1 MTGLLLN
8 VDFSLPL
15 KNPVLVF
22 SILLFI
28 ILFSPILLRKFRL
41 PGIIGLILSGI
52 LVGPYGF
59 NLIERNEAIVLFST
73 IGLLYIMFLAGL
85 ELDMNEFKKNRY
97 KSVLFGFFTFA
108 IPISIGYPVCHYLLG
123 YDMLASVMIASMF
136 ATHTLVAYPIASRLG
151 IVKNEAVA
159 ITVGGTIIT
168 DTAVLLILAVIT
180 GSKQGGL
187 DQAFWIRLLISL
199 TIFSAIVFYILPPVA
214 RWFFRNIEGE
224 KTSQYIFV
232 LALVFLSAFLAEL
245 AGVEP
250 IIGAFMSGLALNS
263 LIPHTSPLM
272 NRIEF
277 VGNALFIPFFLIS
290 VGMLV
295 DVKVLSNG
303 PWALIVAATLSV
315 VAISGKWAAAWITQR
330 VFRYSR
336 YQRNVIWGL
345 SNAHAAA
352 TLAVILVGYNI
363 GILDENVL
371 NGTIILILITC
382 LVASF
387 VTEGAGRNLAIAER
401 EKLPEIEDLDEKILV
416 PISNP
421 ANIEPLIDLAILLK
435 DRRST
440 QAITALSVVQDDD
453 EARERVVQNK
463 QMLEKAIIHA
473 AATDTKVTIDTR
485 VSLNVGNGIS
495 QYVKEK
501 MISMVLIGWTG
512 KAAKVEGKIFGTALD
527 QLIQSNSQ
535 MVLVTQLRQ
544 PVNITRRII
553 AAIPGNAQY
562 EVGFTGWLQKLHL
575 LAKETSSE
583 IHLYTVPKTFEAI
596 RRYFAQNRIRA
607 SKQFHHFED
616 WEDFLILSKSV
627 SRDDLLVVVSARK
640 GSISYNSY
648 LDEIPGKLPKYFKEN
663 NFMVI
668 YPEQPGGMMLD
679 SVITEEDI
687 SLSPIQD
694 NIQRLSRFGKLLR
707 RVFGKKQGDA

>member
-1 MTGLLLN
+1 MTGLLLS

-97 KSVLFGFFTFA
+97 KSILFGFFTFA

-123 YDMLASVMIASMF
+123 YDVLASVMIASMF

-151 IVKNEAVA
+151 IVKDEAVA

-168 DTAVLLILAVIT
+168 DTAVLLMLAVIT

-187 DQAFWIRLLISL
+187 DQAFWIRLFISL
-199 TIFSAIVFYILPPVA
+199 TIFSVIVFYLLPPVA

-232 LALVFLSAFLAEL
+232 LALVFLSAFLAEV

-295 DVKVLSNG
+295 DIKVLSNG

-315 VAISGKWAAAWITQR
+315 VAITGKWAAAWITQR

-363 GILDENVL
+363 GIIDENVL

-387 VTEGAGRNLAIAER
+387 VTERAGRNLAIAEL
-401 EKLPEIEDLDEKILV
+401 EKLPEIKDLDEKILV

-421 ANIEPLIDLAILLK
+421 ATIEPLMDLAILLK
-435 DRRST
+435 DRRSS
-440 QAITALSVVQDDD
+440 QPITALSVVQDDD
-453 EARERVVQNK
+453 EARERVIQNK

-485 VSLNVGNGIS
+485 VALNVGNGIS

-535 MVLVTQLRQ
+535 MVMVTQLRQ
-544 PVNITRRII
+544 PINITRRIV
-553 AAIPGNAQY
+553 AAIPANAQY
-562 EVGFTGWLQKLHL
+562 EVGFAGWLQKLHL

-583 IHLYTVPKTFEAI
+583 IHLHTTPKTFEAI
-596 RRYFAQNRIRA
+596 RRYFAQNRILV
-607 SKQFHHFED
+607 SKKFYDFED
-616 WEDFLILSKSV
+616 WEDFLILAKSV
-627 SRDDLLVVVSARK
+627 SRDDLLVVVCARK

-668 YPEQPGGMMLD
+668 FPEQPGGDMLD

-694 NIQRLSRFGKLLR
+694 NIQRLSRYGKVLR
-707 RVFGKKQGDA
+707 RLFGKKS

>member
-59 NLIERNEAIVLFST
+59 NLIARNEAIVLFST

-97 KSVLFGFFTFA
+97 KSILFGFFTFA
-108 IPISIGYPVCHYLLG
+108 IPISIGYPVCHFLLG
-123 YDMLASVMIASMF
+123 YDVLPSVMIASMF

-168 DTAVLLILAVIT
+168 DTAVLLMLAVIT

-187 DQAFWIRLLISL
+187 DQAFWIRLIISL
-199 TIFSAIVFYILPPVA
+199 TIFSGIVFYLLPPVA

-232 LALVFLSAFLAEL
+232 LALVFLSAFLAEV

-315 VAISGKWAAAWITQR
+315 VAITGKWAAAWMTQR
-330 VFRYSR
+330 VFRYSS

-387 VTEGAGRNLAIAER
+387 VTERAGRNLAIAEL
-401 EKLPEIEDLDEKILV
+401 EKLPEIKDLDEKILV

-421 ANIEPLIDLAILLK
+421 ATIEPLMDLAILLK
-435 DRRST
+435 DRRSS
-440 QAITALSVVQDDD
+440 QPITALSVVQDDD
-453 EARERVVQNK
+453 EARERVIHNK

-485 VSLNVGNGIS
+485 VALNVGNGIS

-501 MISMVLIGWTG
+501 MISVVLIGWTG

-535 MVLVTQLRQ
+535 MVMVTQLRQ
-544 PVNITRRII
+544 PINITRRIVV
-553 AAIPGNAQY
+553 AIPTNAQY
-562 EVGFTGWLQKLHL
+562 EVGFGGWLQKLNL
-575 LAKETSSE
+575 LARETSSE
-583 IHLYTVPKTFEAI
+583 MHLHTTPKTFEAI
-596 RRYFAQNRIRA
+596 RRYFAKNRILVN
-607 SKQFHHFED
+607 KKFYDFED
-616 WEDFLILSKSV
+616 WEDFLILAKSV
-627 SRDDLLVVVSARK
+627 SRDDLLVVVCARK

-668 YPEQPGGMMLD
+668 YPEQPGGDMLD

-694 NIQRLSRFGKLLR
+694 NIQRLSRYGKVLR
-707 RVFGKKQGDA
+707 RLFGKKG

>member
-59 NLIERNEAIVLFST
+59 NLIARNEAIVLFST

-97 KSVLFGFFTFA
+97 KSILFGFFTFA

-168 DTAVLLILAVIT
+168 DTAVLLMLAVIT

-187 DQAFWIRLLISL
+187 DQAFWVRLLISL
-199 TIFSAIVFYILPPVA
+199 TIFSAIVFYLLPPVA

-232 LALVFLSAFLAEL
+232 LALVFLSAFLAEV

-315 VAISGKWAAAWITQR
+315 VAITGKWAAAWITQR

-387 VTEGAGRNLAIAER
+387 VTERAGRNLAIAEL
-401 EKLPEIEDLDEKILV
+401 EKLPEIKDLDEKILV

-421 ANIEPLIDLAILLK
+421 ATIEPLMDLAILLK
-435 DRRST
+435 DRRSS
-440 QAITALSVVQDDD
+440 QPITALSVVQDDD
-453 EARERVVQNK
+453 EARERVIQNK

-485 VSLNVGNGIS
+485 VALNVGNGIS

-501 MISMVLIGWTG
+501 MISLILIGWTG

-535 MVLVTQLRQ
+535 MVMVTQLRQ
-544 PVNITRRII
+544 PINITRRIVV
-553 AAIPGNAQY
+553 AIPANAQY
-562 EVGFTGWLQKLHL
+562 EVGFSGWLQKLHL

-583 IHLYTVPKTFEAI
+583 MHLHTTPKTFEAI
-596 RRYFAQNRIRA
+596 RRYFAKNRILV
-607 SKQFHHFED
+607 SKKFHHFED
-616 WEDFLILSKSV
+616 WEDFLILAKSV
-627 SRDDLLVVVSARK
+627 SRDDLLVVVCARK

-668 YPEQPGGMMLD
+668 FPEQPGGDMLD

-694 NIQRLSRFGKLLR
+694 NIQRLSRYGKGLR
-707 RVFGKKQGDA
+707 RLFGKKG

>member
-1 MTGLLLN
+1 
-8 VDFSLPL
+8 
-15 KNPVLVF
+15 
-22 SILLFI
+22 
-28 ILFSPILLRKFRL
+28 
-41 PGIIGLILSGI
+41 
-52 LVGPYGF
+52 
-59 NLIERNEAIVLFST
+59 
-73 IGLLYIMFLAGL
+73 
-85 ELDMNEFKKNRY
+85 
-97 KSVLFGFFTFA
+97 
-108 IPISIGYPVCHYLLG
+108 
-123 YDMLASVMIASMF
+123 
-136 ATHTLVAYPIASRLG
+136 
-151 IVKNEAVA
+151 
-159 ITVGGTIIT
+159 
-168 DTAVLLILAVIT
+168 
-180 GSKQGGL
+180 
-187 DQAFWIRLLISL
+187 
-199 TIFSAIVFYILPPVA
+199 
-214 RWFFRNIEGE
+214 
-224 KTSQYIFV
+224 
-232 LALVFLSAFLAEL
+232 
-245 AGVEP
+245 
-250 IIGAFMSGLALNS
+250 
-263 LIPHTSPLM
+263 
-272 NRIEF
+272 
-277 VGNALFIPFFLIS
+277 
-290 VGMLV
+290 MLV
-295 DVKVLSNG
+295 DVKVLANG

-315 VAISGKWAAAWITQR
+315 VAITGKWAAAWITQR
-330 VFRYSR
+330 VFRYTR

-401 EKLPEIEDLDEKILV
+401 EKLPEIKDLDEKILV

-421 ANIEPLIDLAILLK
+421 ANIEQLIDLAILLK

-440 QAITALSVVQDDD
+440 QPITALSVVQDDD

-473 AATDTKVTIDTR
+473 AATDTKVTVDTR
-485 VSLNVGNGIS
+485 VALNVGNGIS

-501 MISMVLIGWTG
+501 MISTVLIGWTG

-553 AAIPGNAQY
+553 AAVPANAQY
-562 EVGFTGWLQKLHL
+562 EVGFTGWLQKLYL

-583 IHLYTVPKTFEAI
+583 INLYTAAKTFEAI

-607 SKQFHHFED
+607 NMRYHHFED

-627 SRDDLLVVVSARK
+627 SRDDMLVVVSARK
-640 GSISYNSY
+640 GSISYNIY

-668 YPEQPGGMMLD
+668 YPDQPGGEMLD

-707 RVFGKKQGDA
+707 RLFGKKG

>member
-1 MTGLLLN
+1 MIGLLLS

-97 KSVLFGFFTFA
+97 KSILFGFFTFV

-187 DQAFWIRLLISL
+187 NQAFWIKLLISL
-199 TIFSAIVFYILPPVA
+199 TIFSIIVFYLLPPVA

-295 DVKVLSNG
+295 DVKVLANG

-315 VAISGKWAAAWITQR
+315 VAITGKWAAAWITQR
-330 VFRYSR
+330 VFRYTR

-401 EKLPEIEDLDEKILV
+401 EKLPEIKDLDEKILV

-421 ANIEPLIDLAILLK
+421 ANIEQLIDLAILLK

-440 QAITALSVVQDDD
+440 QPITALSVVQDDD

-473 AATDTKVTIDTR
+473 AATDTKVTVDTR
-485 VSLNVGNGIS
+485 VALNVGNGIS

-501 MISMVLIGWTG
+501 MISTVLIGWTG

-553 AAIPGNAQY
+553 AAVPANAQY
-562 EVGFTGWLQKLHL
+562 EVGFTGWLQKLYL

-583 IHLYTVPKTFEAI
+583 INLYTAAKTFEAI

-607 SKQFHHFED
+607 NMQYHHFED

-627 SRDDLLVVVSARK
+627 SRDDMLVVVSARK
-640 GSISYNSY
+640 GSISYNIY

-668 YPEQPGGMMLD
+668 YPDQPGGEMLD

-707 RVFGKKQGDA
+707 RLFGKKG

>member
-1 MTGLLLN
+1 MIGLLLS

-97 KSVLFGFFTFA
+97 KSILFGFFTFA

-187 DQAFWIRLLISL
+187 NQAFWIKLLISL
-199 TIFSAIVFYILPPVA
+199 TIFSIIVFYLLPPVA

-295 DVKVLSNG
+295 DVKVLANG

-315 VAISGKWAAAWITQR
+315 VAITGKWAAAWITQR
-330 VFRYSR
+330 VFRYTR

-401 EKLPEIEDLDEKILV
+401 EKLPEIKDLDEKILV

-421 ANIEPLIDLAILLK
+421 ANIEQLIDLAILLK

-440 QAITALSVVQDDD
+440 QPITALSVVQDDD

-473 AATDTKVTIDTR
+473 AATDTKVTVDTR
-485 VSLNVGNGIS
+485 VALNVGNGIS

-501 MISMVLIGWTG
+501 MISTVLIGWTG

-553 AAIPGNAQY
+553 AAVPANAQY
-562 EVGFTGWLQKLHL
+562 EVGFTGWLQKLYL

-583 IHLYTVPKTFEAI
+583 INLYTAAKTFEAI

-607 SKQFHHFED
+607 NMRYHHFED

-627 SRDDLLVVVSARK
+627 SRDDMLVVVSARK
-640 GSISYNSY
+640 GSISYNIY

-668 YPEQPGGMMLD
+668 YPDQPGGEMLD

-707 RVFGKKQGDA
+707 RLFGKKG

>member
-1 MTGLLLN
+1 MIGLLLS

-97 KSVLFGFFTFA
+97 KSILFGFFTFA

-187 DQAFWIRLLISL
+187 NQAFWIKLLISL
-199 TIFSAIVFYILPPVA
+199 TIFSIIVFYLLPPVA

-295 DVKVLSNG
+295 DVKVLANG

-315 VAISGKWAAAWITQR
+315 VAITGKWAAAWITQR
-330 VFRYSR
+330 VFRYTR

-401 EKLPEIEDLDEKILV
+401 EKLPEIKDLDEKILV

-421 ANIEPLIDLAILLK
+421 ANIEQLIDLAILLK

-440 QAITALSVVQDDD
+440 QPITALSVVQDDD
-453 EARERVVQNK
+453 EARERVIQNK

-473 AATDTKVTIDTR
+473 AATDTKVTVDTR
-485 VSLNVGNGIS
+485 VALNVGNGIS

-501 MISMVLIGWTG
+501 MISTVLIGWTG

-553 AAIPGNAQY
+553 AAVPANAQY
-562 EVGFTGWLQKLHL
+562 EVGFTGWLQKLYL

-583 IHLYTVPKTFEAI
+583 INLYTAAKTFEAI

-607 SKQFHHFED
+607 NMRYHHFED

-627 SRDDLLVVVSARK
+627 SRDDMLVVVSARK
-640 GSISYNSY
+640 GSISYNIY

-668 YPEQPGGMMLD
+668 YPDQPGGEMLD

-707 RVFGKKQGDA
+707 RLFGKKG

>member
-435 DRRST
+435 DRRSN

>member
-1 MTGLLLN
+1 MTELLLS

-97 KSVLFGFFTFA
+97 KSILFGFFTFA

-123 YDMLASVMIASMF
+123 YDVLPSVMIASMF

-187 DQAFWIRLLISL
+187 DQTFWIRLLISL
-199 TIFSAIVFYILPPVA
+199 TIFSGIVFYLLPPVA

-315 VAISGKWAAAWITQR
+315 VAITGKWAAAWITQR

-387 VTEGAGRNLAIAER
+387 VTESAGRNLAIAEL
-401 EKLPEIEDLDEKILV
+401 EKLPEIKGLDEKILV

-421 ANIEPLIDLAILLK
+421 ATIEPLMDLAILLK
-435 DRRST
+435 DRRSS
-440 QAITALSVVQDDD
+440 QPITALSVVQDDD
-453 EARERVVQNK
+453 EARERVIQNK
-463 QMLEKAIIHA
+463 LMLEKAIIHA
-473 AATDTKVTIDTR
+473 AATDTKVTVDTR
-485 VSLNVGNGIS
+485 VALNVGNGIS

-501 MISMVLIGWTG
+501 MITAVLIGWTG

-535 MVLVTQLRQ
+535 MVMVTQLRQ
-544 PVNITRRII
+544 PVNITRRIV
-553 AAIPGNAQY
+553 AAVPANAQY
-562 EVGFTGWLQKLHL
+562 EVGFTGWLQKLYL

-583 IHLYTVPKTFEAI
+583 MHLHTTPKTFEAI
-596 RRYFAQNRIRA
+596 RRYFAQNRIRVN
-607 SKQFHHFED
+607 KQFHHFED
-616 WEDFLILSKSV
+616 WEDFLILAKSV
-627 SRDDLLVVVSARK
+627 SRDDMLVVVCARK

-668 YPEQPGGMMLD
+668 FPEQPGGEMLD

-694 NIQRLSRFGKLLR
+694 NIQRLSRYGKVLR
-707 RVFGKKQGDA
+707 RLFGKKGQ

>member
-1 MTGLLLN
+1 MTGLLLS

-97 KSVLFGFFTFA
+97 KSILFGFFTFA

-123 YDMLASVMIASMF
+123 YDVLASVMIASMF

-151 IVKNEAVA
+151 IVKDEAVA

-168 DTAVLLILAVIT
+168 DTAVLLMLAVIT

-187 DQAFWIRLLISL
+187 DQAFWIRLFISL
-199 TIFSAIVFYILPPVA
+199 TIFSVIVFYLLPPVA

-232 LALVFLSAFLAEL
+232 LALVFLSAFLAEV

-295 DVKVLSNG
+295 DIKVLSNG

-315 VAISGKWAAAWITQR
+315 VAITGKWAAAWITQR

-363 GILDENVL
+363 GIIDENVL
-371 NGTIILILITC
+371 NGPIILILITC

-387 VTEGAGRNLAIAER
+387 VTERAGRNLAIAEL
-401 EKLPEIEDLDEKILV
+401 EKLPEIKDLDEKILV

-421 ANIEPLIDLAILLK
+421 ATIEPLMDLAILLK
-435 DRRST
+435 DRRSS
-440 QAITALSVVQDDD
+440 QPITALSVVQDDD
-453 EARERVVQNK
+453 EARERVIQNK

-485 VSLNVGNGIS
+485 VALNVGNGIS

-535 MVLVTQLRQ
+535 MVMVTQLRQ
-544 PVNITRRII
+544 PINITRRIV
-553 AAIPGNAQY
+553 AAIPANAQY
-562 EVGFTGWLQKLHL
+562 EVGFAGWLQKLHL

-583 IHLYTVPKTFEAI
+583 IHLHTTPKTFEAI
-596 RRYFAQNRIRA
+596 RRYFAQNRILV
-607 SKQFHHFED
+607 SKKFYDFED
-616 WEDFLILSKSV
+616 WEDFLILAKSV
-627 SRDDLLVVVSARK
+627 SRDDLLVVVCARK

-668 YPEQPGGMMLD
+668 FPEQPGGDMLD

-694 NIQRLSRFGKLLR
+694 NIQRLSRYGKVLR
-707 RVFGKKQGDA
+707 RLFGKKS